1 MDNIL
6 LKKDLTTD
14 QLAMVQGEYEDKK
27 KNPVIAYLLW
37 FFLGG
42 FGGHRYYLGN
52 IGMGIAMTLTIG
64 GLGIWS
70 LIDVFFIN
78 GRLKEINNGLEKDV
92 IERVKLYTRN

>member
-6 LKKDLTTD
+6 LKKDLSPE
-14 QLAMVQGEYEDKK
+14 QLSMVQSEYEDKK

-42 FGGHRYYLGN
+42 LGGHRYYLGN
-52 IGMGIAMTLTIG
+52 IGMGIGMTLTLG
-64 GLGIWS
+64 GLGIWT

-78 GRLKEINNGLEKDV
+78 GRLKEINNGIERDS
-92 IERVKLYTRN
+92 IERVKLYTK